1 MTGNWKDTRR
11 FLEDFIHNTRGTLN
25 TELNLNTNQQFIAL
39 GADARFVAEHAGV
52 QVAEKIWQIDR
63 DKFDEFVDSVQT
75 YSAEECVARFK
86 IPYADAQFLHIGL
99 LTYKIFLHL
108 TKATV
113 VLVPVTNIRE
123 GAVIA
128 KINLPNT
135 VLQDEFSAQ
144 IIASAK
150 RLSHKYHADEKHS
163 EHVAMLSLLLFDEL
177 KTDLGLENQ
186 SRILL
191 EVAALL
197 HDIGMFIRAHDH
209 QVHSSYIIHNSEI
222 FGIARDEMRIV
233 ARIALFHRGARPM
246 RDDSEF
252 AALPRADRIL
262 ILKLTAILRIA
273 DALDRGHTQRIKEF
287 SLDFRGDSLVIN
299 CGGKHD
305 IALEKIAVAEKADVF
320 EAVFGYKV
328 TLE

>member
-1 MTGNWKDTRR
+1 
-11 FLEDFIHNTRGTLN
+11 LN
-25 TELNLNTNQQFIAL
+25 TIQQFIAL
-39 GADARFVAEHAGV
+39 GSDARFAAEHAGV

-63 DKFDEFVDSVQT
+63 EKFDEFVDKVQT
-75 YSAEECVARFK
+75 YSAEEWVARFK

-99 LTYKIFLHL
+99 LTHKIFLHL
-108 TKATV
+108 TKAAV
-113 VLVPVTNIRE
+113 VLVPATNIRE

-128 KINLPNT
+128 KINLPNP

-150 RLSHKYHADEKHS
+150 RLARKYHADEKHA
-163 EHVAMLSLLLFDEL
+163 EHVAMLSLLLFDAL

-209 QVHSSYIIHNSEI
+209 QIHTSYIIHNSEI
-222 FGIARDEMRIV
+222 FGIARDEMRII
-233 ARIALFHRGARPM
+233 AKIALFHRGARPM
-246 RDDSEF
+246 QDDAEF
-252 AALPRADRIL
+252 AALARADRIL
-262 ILKLTAILRIA
+262 ILKLTAILRVA
-273 DALDRGHTQRIKEF
+273 DALDKGHSQRIKDF
-287 SLDFRGDSLVIN
+287 SLDFRSDSLVIN
-299 CGGKHD
+299 CGGSRD

-328 TLE
+328 ALE